1 MITKR
6 QQPKQVAKLLF
17 SCLIL
22 ISFLTMSSYAQV
34 AKKQDI
40 TFKIGMAGYTFKD
53 ISIDKTIEM
62 MKRINVNYLS
72 IKDIQLPITSTQEE
86 ISAVKKKFADAGIT
100 IYTGGVIYMKTKE
113 AVDQA
118 FDYGKKLGVN
128 LLVCAPNYELLPYVE
143 QKVKETNIRVAL
155 HNHGPDNPLYPN
167 ATDIWN
173 HINNMDARMGI
184 CIDIGHTT
192 RDGQDPSVDM
202 KRYFKRIFDIHIK
215 DETAATKE
223 GKTCE
228 MGRGVIDLPKFVE
241 TLKALKYAG
250 VCSLEFEKDS
260 KDPLPGVAE
269 SIGYLKG
276 IIACTK

>member
-1 MITKR
+1 MFSKQHLSGKSSAFIILSILFLSMI
-6 QQPKQVAKLLF
+6 ALNG
-17 SCLIL
+17 
-22 ISFLTMSSYAQV
+22 SSQV
-34 AKKQDI
+34 AKKQDPL
-40 TFKIGMAGYTFKD
+40 FKIGMAGYTFKD

-62 MKRINVNYLS
+62 MNRINVKYLS
-72 IKDIQLPITSTQEE
+72 IKEIQLPQTSTQEE
-86 ISAVKKKFADAGIT
+86 ISALKKKFADKGIT

-113 AVDQA
+113 AVDVA

-128 LLVCAPNYELLPYVE
+128 MLVCAPDYPLLGYVE

-173 HINNMDARMGI
+173 HIKNMDARMGI
-184 CIDIGHTT
+184 CLDIGHTT

-215 DETAATKE
+215 DVTAANKT
-223 GKTCE
+223 GNTCE
-228 MGRGVIDLPKFVE
+228 MGRGIIDLPKFVA
-241 TLKALKYAG
+241 TLKSLKYRG

-260 KDPLPGVAE
+260 KDPLPGIAE
-269 SIGYLKG
+269 SIGYLNG
-276 IIACTK
+276 VIACTK

>member
-1 MITKR
+1 MIS
-6 QQPKQVAKLLF
+6 KQLQFKPVTSLF
-17 SCLIL
+17 ILCVFCL
-22 ISFLTMSSYAQV
+22 SFLTLNSYAQV
-34 AKKQDI
+34 SKKQDV
-40 TFKIGMAGYTFKD
+40 TFKLGMAGYTFKD

-72 IKDIQLPITSTQEE
+72 IKDIQLPVTSTQEE
-86 ISAVKKKFADAGIT
+86 ITAVKKKFSDAGIT

-113 AVDQA
+113 AVDIA
-118 FDYGKKLGVN
+118 FDYGKKLGVDI
-128 LLVCAPNYELLPYVE
+128 LVCAPNYELLTYVE

-192 RDGQDPSVDM
+192 RDGQDPCVDI
-202 KRYFKRIFDIHIK
+202 KKYFKRIFDIHIK
-215 DETAATKE
+215 DETAAAKE

-269 SIGYLKG
+269 SIGYFKG

>member
-1 MITKR
+1 MIK
-6 QQPKQVAKLLF
+6 KQLHFKQATSLLIICVF
-17 SCLIL
+17 CL
-22 ISFLTMSSYAQV
+22 SFLTLNSYAQFS
-34 AKKQDI
+34 KKQEV

-53 ISIDKTIEM
+53 ISVDKTIEM
-62 MKRINVNYLS
+62 MKRINVKYLS
-72 IKDIQLPITSTQEE
+72 IKDIQLPLTSTQEE
-86 ISAVKKKFADAGIT
+86 ITAVKKKFADAGIT

-113 AVDQA
+113 AVDLA
-118 FDYGKKLGVN
+118 FDYGKKLGVDM
-128 LLVCAPNYELLPYVE
+128 LVCAPNYELLPYVE

-167 ATDIWN
+167 ATDIMK
-173 HINNMDARMGI
+173 HIGNMDARMGI

-192 RDGQDPSVDM
+192 RDGQDPCVDM

-215 DETAATKE
+215 DETAAAKE

-241 TLKALKYAG
+241 TLKALKYTG

-269 SIGYLKG
+269 SIGYFNAC
-276 IIACTK
+276 IQCTK

>member
-6 QQPKQVAKLLF
+6 HQFKHLVTLFF
-17 SCLIL
+17 SCLFL
-22 ISFLTMSSYAQV
+22 LSFLTMNGYAQV
-34 AKKQDI
+34 TKKQEMP
-40 TFKIGMAGYTFKD
+40 FKIGMAGYTFRD

-72 IKDIQLPITSTQEE
+72 IKDIQLPLTSTQEE
-86 ISAVKKKFADAGIT
+86 ITAVKKKFADAGIT

-113 AVDQA
+113 AVDLA
-118 FDYGKKLGVN
+118 FEYGKKLGVN
-128 LLVCAPNYELLPYVE
+128 MLVCAPNYELLPYVE
-143 QKVKETNIRVAL
+143 QKVKETNIRVAI

-241 TLKALKYAG
+241 TLKTLKYTG

>member
-1 MITKR
+1 MISR
-6 QQPKQVAKLLF
+6 LHQLKQLF
-17 SCLIL
+17 SLLIVCAMAF
-22 ISFLTMSSYAQV
+22 SFSSGKCYAQV

-72 IKDIQLPITSTQEE
+72 IKDIQLPLKSTQEE
-86 ISAVKKKFADAGIT
+86 ITAVKTKFANAGIT

-118 FDYGKKLGVN
+118 FDYGKKLGVDM
-128 LLVCAPNYELLPYVE
+128 LVCAPDYQLLGYVE
-143 QKVKETNIRVAL
+143 QKVKETNIRVAI

-173 HINNMDARMGI
+173 HIKDMDPRMGI

-192 RDGQDPSVDM
+192 RDGQDPTVDI

-215 DETAATKE
+215 DETVAAKE

-228 MGRGVIDLPKFVE
+228 MGRGVIDIPKFVS
-241 TLKALKYAG
+241 TLKSLKYTG
-250 VCSLEFEKDS
+250 VCGLEFEKDS

-269 SIGYLKG
+269 SIGYFRG
-276 IIACTK
+276 VIACTK

>member
-1 MITKR
+1 VNGYS
-6 QQPKQVAKLLF
+6 QV
-17 SCLIL
+17 
-22 ISFLTMSSYAQV
+22 T
-34 AKKQDI
+34 KKQEVP
-40 TFKIGMAGYTFKD
+40 FKIGMAGYTFKD
-53 ISIDKTIEM
+53 ISIDQTIVM

-72 IKDIQLPITSTQEE
+72 IKDIQLPLTSTQEE

-113 AVDQA
+113 VVDQA
-118 FDYGKKLGVN
+118 FEYGKKLGVN
-128 LLVCAPNYELLPYVE
+128 MLVCAPNYELLPYVE

-215 DETAATKE
+215 DETAAAKE

-241 TLKALKYAG
+241 TLKALKYTG